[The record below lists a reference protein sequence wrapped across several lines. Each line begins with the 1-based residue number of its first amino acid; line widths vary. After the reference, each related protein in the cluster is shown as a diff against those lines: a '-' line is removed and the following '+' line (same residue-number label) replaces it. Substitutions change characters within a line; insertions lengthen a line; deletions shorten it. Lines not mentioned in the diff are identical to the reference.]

1 MAETL
6 QPSYFKSVLT
16 SGSGSGSPPR
26 SGVGTISENYEN
38 TNYQRAGN
46 KAPTEL
52 TIYKPKK

>member
-38 TNYQRAGN
+38 TNQKIRN
-46 KAPTEL
+46 RSN
-52 TIYKPKK
+52 